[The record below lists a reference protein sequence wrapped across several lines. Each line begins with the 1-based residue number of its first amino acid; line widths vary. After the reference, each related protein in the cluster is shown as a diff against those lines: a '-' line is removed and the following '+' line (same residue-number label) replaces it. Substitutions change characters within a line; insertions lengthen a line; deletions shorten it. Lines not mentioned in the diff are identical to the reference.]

1 VSHLYS
7 RIPKLK
13 HLLVGSESQSGHR
26 SRFTSPW
33 PAGSN
38 RSVLCSVLKVCS
50 TDALATGG
58 GVVVRLEVG
67 FARLAQSPLRTA

>member
-1 VSHLYS
+1 MSHLYS